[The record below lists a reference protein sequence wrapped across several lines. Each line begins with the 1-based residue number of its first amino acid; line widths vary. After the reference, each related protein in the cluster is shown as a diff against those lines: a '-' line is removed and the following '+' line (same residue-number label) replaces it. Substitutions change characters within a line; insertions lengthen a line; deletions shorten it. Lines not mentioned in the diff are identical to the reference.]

1 MKMVMKSNIGNIRW
15 DYKQIKWKCC
25 SITPISNI
33 SISNNLDILNF
44 SNFKVL
50 EIYTISSVS
59 GSNIGINR
67 GPSGIINN

>member
-1 MKMVMKSNIGNIRW
+1 MLMESNITNIRL
-15 DYKQIKWKCC
+15 DYKQMKWKCC
-25 SITPISNI
+25 SIRLISNI
-33 SISNNLDILNF
+33 SILNNLELVNF

-67 GPSGIINN
+67 GPSGTINN